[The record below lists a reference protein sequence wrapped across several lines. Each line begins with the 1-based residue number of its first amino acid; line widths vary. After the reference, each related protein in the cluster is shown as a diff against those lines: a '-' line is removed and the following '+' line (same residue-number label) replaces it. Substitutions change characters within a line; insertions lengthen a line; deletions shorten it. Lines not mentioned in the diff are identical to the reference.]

1 MNRWITG
8 IAAILIGIVMS
19 VGNAEAARVGGG
31 KSSGT
36 QRDGVSQRSATP
48 HQNAPAQAAPSAANP
63 AAAAAAPGA
72 AAAAAKPGM
81 GRWLAP
87 LAGLAI
93 GMGLASMF
101 GEQMGSIMMALLIGL
116 ALMIAVVFI
125 MRMFARNRA
134 APTGSL
140 RTAPAAAEAGFGT
153 AGAPAESPTLRPLP
167 RIGEGLG
174 ASVAGSGAATAPSA
188 ASAIPAGF
196 NVDAFLHHAKKSFV
210 DLQAANDRGDLEALR
225 EMSTIEMFDALKR
238 DFDARGGAA
247 QQVEVQGLRAELLEV
262 VTEGTS
268 HWASVRFS
276 GSLREDPNVA
286 PSAFEEIWNLQKP
299 ANGSAGWLLAGVQ
312 QVN

>member
-8 IAAILIGIVMS
+8 IAAILIGIVMA
-19 VGNAEAARVGGG
+19 VGHAEAARVGGG
-31 KSSGT
+31 KSTGT
-36 QRDGVSQRSATP
+36 QREGVSQRSATP
-48 HQNAPAQAAPSAANP
+48 PQSAPAQAAPA

-101 GEQMGSIMMALLIGL
+101 GEQMGSILMAVLIGV

-134 APTGSL
+134 APMGNL
-140 RTAPAAAEAGFGT
+140 RTAPAAAGAGFGT
-153 AGAPAESPTLRPLP
+153 AGAPADSPAHRPLP

-174 ASVAGSGAATAPSA
+174 ASVAGSGVATAPSAASA

-196 NVDAFLHHAKKSFV
+196 NVDAFLQHAKKSFV

-247 QQVEVQGLRAELLEV
+247 QHVEVQGLRADLLEV

-286 PSAFEEIWNLQKP
+286 PTAFEEIWNLQKP
-299 ANGSAGWLLAGVQ
+299 ADGSAGWLLAGVQ